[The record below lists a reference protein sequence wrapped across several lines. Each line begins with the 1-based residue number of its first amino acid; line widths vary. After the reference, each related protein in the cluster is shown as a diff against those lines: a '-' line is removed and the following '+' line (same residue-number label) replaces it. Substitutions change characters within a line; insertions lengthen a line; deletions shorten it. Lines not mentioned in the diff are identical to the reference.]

1 MENLLASKRWPG
13 VTAADVGR
21 RAGTSSAVVSYVM
34 NEGPRPVAAETRERV
49 LRVAREL
56 GYRPHRLASSLRS
69 GRSGFIGL
77 VVPNTDNPYFSA
89 LARSIERA
97 ADGAGLLTFIANA
110 SLSDA
115 RERASVN
122 AFLEARVDGLI
133 VIDVGEA
140 TKSGSFDTAPV
151 PLIWVHHRPDG
162 APGPLISFDSYSA
175 GRQATEHLLEHGHR
189 RVDCLTGPVDA
200 GPVTDRLRGWRDALT
215 EAGIRPDPSWV
226 LRSGYDRESAQRTV
240 RAALTAQ
247 NIEALV
253 AFTDTHALGA
263 VRGAADLNRHM
274 PDDLALTT
282 CDGTAD
288 TEYSV
293 PSLTAVTKPIGA
305 LAKHVIAA
313 LQADPVAGVGDEV
326 IGPLTLERRQSC
338 GCT

>member
-1 MENLLASKRWPG
+1 
-13 VTAADVGR
+13 
-21 RAGTSSAVVSYVM
+21 
-34 NEGPRPVAAETRERV
+34 
-49 LRVAREL
+49 
-56 GYRPHRLASSLRS
+56 
-69 GRSGFIGL
+69 
-77 VVPNTDNPYFSA
+77 
-89 LARSIERA
+89 
-97 ADGAGLLTFIANA
+97 
-110 SLSDA
+110 
-115 RERASVN
+115 
-122 AFLEARVDGLI
+122 
-133 VIDVGEA
+133 
-140 TKSGSFDTAPV
+140 
-151 PLIWVHHRPDG
+151 
-162 APGPLISFDSYSA
+162 
-175 GRQATEHLLEHGHR
+175 
-189 RVDCLTGPVDA
+189 
-200 GPVTDRLRGWRDALT
+200 
-215 EAGIRPDPSWV
+215 
-226 LRSGYDRESAQRTV
+226 V